1 MRSLRSPPYT
11 AQKKLDSIFAT
22 QKLRATIEEQ
32 RKNASAFGDVAKRL
46 GQLIR
51 EIDAERFT
59 RLLPAYVQ
67 NFVERAAPRLGVQI
81 EGDLTGSARFSVI
94 GE

>member
-1 MRSLRSPPYT
+1 MCRFEIFCGAIFETPPYT

-46 GQLIR
+46 GQLNR
-51 EIDAERFT
+51 EIERSG
-59 RLLPAYVQ
+59 LPASCQ
-67 NFVERAAPRLGVQI
+67 
-81 EGDLTGSARFSVI
+81 LTYRTS
-94 GE
+94 